1 MKNLLMTI
9 YKIMDF
15 SKTNSIF
22 YIFLLSKTDRSNSD
36 GGFSGHSGI
45 QRYTTSKYT
54 NAIHAG
60 LCTLTPTYDRPPR
73 STSSS
78 SQPDYRVCY
87 HNHDMEHEMIYNHK
101 IIFGQFR
108 TVFIQANI

>member
-1 MKNLLMTI
+1 MIIIAKELDL
-9 YKIMDF
+9 F
-15 SKTNSIF
+15 VF
-22 YIFLLSKTDRSNSD
+22 TDRSNSD
-36 GGFSGHSGI
+36 GGFSSQGGI

-78 SQPDYRVCY
+78 SQPDYRVKYKTFC
-87 HNHDMEHEMIYNHK
+87 N
-101 IIFGQFR
+101 
-108 TVFIQANI
+108 VFICIMLKVGALNL